1 MRKPH
6 FFVLFPWTFSLLL
19 LLTSLAQ
26 IASAQIPTK
35 GNVFFGYSY
44 DNTAISQGDRGSLNG
59 WDASLEGKFAP
70 WVGLVTDI
78 DGHYGSR
85 SYPVVCNGLGSCS
98 GPFSA
103 NVTEHNF
110 LFGPRVSV
118 QVERFRPFA
127 EFLIGGSH
135 VSRSNGI
142 SDSNTS
148 FANAVGGGL
157 DYRVA
162 GPLAIRGQLDWIETR
177 FYGATQNGV
186 RFSTGIAIHF

>member
-1 MRKPH
+1 MRNPRI
-6 FFVLFPWTFSLLL
+6 FVFLFPTLA
-19 LLTSLAQ
+19 LLTFLTE

-59 WDASLEGKFAP
+59 WDASLEGKFLP
-70 WVGLVTDI
+70 WIGLVTDI

-85 SYPVVCNGLGSCS
+85 SYPG
-98 GPFSA
+98 FSA
-103 NVTEHNF
+103 NVAEHNF

-118 QVERFRPFA
+118 QVERFRQFA

-162 GPLAIRGQLDWIETR
+162 GPLAIRGQLHWVTTR

-186 RFSTGIAIHF
+186 RFSTGVAVHF

>member
-1 MRKPH
+1 MRKPRILV
-6 FFVLFPWTFSLLL
+6 FFFSTFAL
-19 LLTSLAQ
+19 LLTLLPE

-35 GNVFFGYSY
+35 GNAFFGYSY
-44 DNTAISQGDRGSLNG
+44 DHTAISQGDNGSLNG
-59 WDASLEGKFAP
+59 WDATLEGKFAP
-70 WVGLVTDI
+70 WIGLVTDI

-85 SYPVVCNGLGSCS
+85 SYPG
-98 GPFSA
+98 FSA

-110 LFGPRVSV
+110 LFGPRVSLQV
-118 QVERFRPFA
+118 QRFRPFG
-127 EFLIGGSH
+127 EFLIGASH
-135 VSRSNGI
+135 VRRSNGI

-162 GPLAIRGQLDWIETR
+162 GPLAIRGQLDWVTTR

-186 RFSTGIAIHF
+186 RLSTGIALHF

>member
-1 MRKPH
+1 MRKPRT
-6 FFVLFPWTFSLLL
+6 FALFVSTLTFLLIF
-19 LLTSLAQ
+19 LAE
-26 IASAQIPTK
+26 IASAQIPTR
-35 GNVFFGYSY
+35 GNAFFGYSY

-59 WDASLEGKFAP
+59 WDAALEGKFAP
-70 WVGLVTDI
+70 WIGLVTDI

-85 SYPVVCNGLGSCS
+85 SYPG
-98 GPFSA
+98 FSA

-118 QVERFRPFA
+118 QVQRFRPFA
-127 EFLIGGSH
+127 EFLVGGSH
-135 VSRSNGI
+135 VSRSNGF

-162 GPLAIRGQLDWIETR
+162 GPLAIRGQLDWVTTR

-186 RFSTGIAIHF
+186 RLSTGIAIHF

>member
-1 MRKPH
+1 MRKPQI
-6 FFVLFPWTFSLLL
+6 FVLFLSTLTLLL
-19 LLTSLAQ
+19 IVFPAER
-26 IASAQIPTK
+26 ASAQIPTK

-44 DNTAISQGDRGSLNG
+44 DNTAISQGDSGSLNG
-59 WDASLEGKFAP
+59 WDASLEGKLIP
-70 WVGLVTDI
+70 WVGLVADL

-85 SYPVVCNGLGSCS
+85 DYPDVT
-98 GPFSA
+98 A
-103 NVTEHNF
+103 NVAEHNF

-118 QVERFRPFA
+118 QVQRFRPFA
-127 EFLIGGSH
+127 EFLVGGSH

-162 GPLAIRGQLDWIETR
+162 GPISVRGQLDWIETR